1 MTSIKI
7 SIPFIMK
14 RLQIYCLIAF
24 LFYGC
29 TPDVDDNIAIK
40 KLLEK
45 ESATWRSGDAKG
57 HADCWNIE
65 PGTSVLVS
73 TADGRAFDVPVDK
86 ITNPAPG
93 SMGKGGRAE
102 NSNYKISIEGN
113 MAFVTHKELSYTTDN
128 SKSYSYEMRIL
139 KKING
144 EWKLVAQSIH
154 LYDPGKQAE

>member
-1 MTSIKI
+1 
-7 SIPFIMK
+7 MK
-14 RLQIYCLIAF
+14 HLQIYCLIGF
-24 LFYGC
+24 ISLGC

-40 KLLEK
+40 NLLEK
-45 ESATWRSGDAKG
+45 ESATWRSGNVKA
-57 HADCWNIE
+57 HAGCWHIE
-65 PGTSVLVS
+65 PNSTVLVS
-73 TADGRAFDVPVDK
+73 TADGRAYDVPIENV
-86 ITNPAPG
+86 INPAPG

-113 MAFVTHKELSYTTDN
+113 MAWVTHKEISYATDN

-144 EWKLVAQSIH
+144 DWKLVAQSIH

>member
-1 MTSIKI
+1 MTLSCK
-7 SIPFIMK
+7 
-14 RLQIYCLIAF
+14 
-24 LFYGC
+24 
-29 TPDVDDNIAIK
+29 PDTNDAIAIK

-45 ESATWRSGDAKG
+45 ESATWRSGDVKG
-57 HADCWNIE
+57 HADCWHIE
-65 PGTSVLVS
+65 PNNCVLVS
-73 TADGRAFDVPVDK
+73 TQDGATYDVPIEK
-86 ITNPAPG
+86 IIKPLPG

-113 MAFVTHKELSYTTDN
+113 IAYVTHKEISYATDN

-154 LYDPGKQAE
+154 LYDPHRQVD